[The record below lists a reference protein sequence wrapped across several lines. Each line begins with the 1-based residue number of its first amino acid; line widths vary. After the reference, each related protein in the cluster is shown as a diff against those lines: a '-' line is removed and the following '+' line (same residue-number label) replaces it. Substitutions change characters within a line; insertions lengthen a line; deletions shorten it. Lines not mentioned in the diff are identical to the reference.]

1 MPQPFLFRIIDKAV
15 FDYNMIEA
23 GDKILVGASGGKDST
38 ALIEY
43 LSNRVRRKDEDF
55 SFCALNIASEVSGDL
70 PKNIRALFDAW
81 NVHTDCIKIDVQGRL
96 KTGRKMNCY
105 WCSTQRRTELLH
117 FALENGFNKIAL
129 GHHLDDALETLF
141 MNALSKSEFATMPP
155 VLAYKKYPVQMIR
168 PLYYAPEKTIIEHA
182 VHQGYSGWTCTCNFQ
197 DNSARKDIRRRIS
210 LLTGGNEAQKLKLF
224 WSLKN
229 RKAEYLP

>member
-1 MPQPFLFRIIDKAV
+1 MPQPFLFRIIDKAL
-15 FDYNMIEA
+15 FDYKMIEA

-43 LSNRVRRKDEDF
+43 LSNRRRRKDEDF
-55 SFCALNIASEVSGDL
+55 SFCALNIASEVSGEL
-70 PKNIRALFDAW
+70 PHNIRALFGSW
-81 NVHTDCIKIDVQGRL
+81 NVQTECIKIDVQGRL
-96 KTGRKMNCY
+96 KSGRRMNCY
-105 WCSTQRRTELLH
+105 WCSMQRRTELVH

-141 MNALSKSEFATMPP
+141 MNAFSKSDFATMPP
-155 VLAYKKYPVQMIR
+155 VLTYKKYPITIIR
-168 PLYYAPEKTIIEHA
+168 PLYYAPEKAIIEHA
-182 VHQGYSGWTCTCNFQ
+182 VQQGYSGWTCTCNFQ

-210 LLTGGNEAQKLKLF
+210 LFTDGSETQKEKLF

-229 RKAEYLP
+229 RKNEYLP

>member
-1 MPQPFLFRIIDKAV
+1 
-15 FDYNMIEA
+15 
-23 GDKILVGASGGKDST
+23 
-38 ALIEY
+38 
-43 LSNRVRRKDEDF
+43 
-55 SFCALNIASEVSGDL
+55 
-70 PKNIRALFDAW
+70 
-81 NVHTDCIKIDVQGRL
+81 
-96 KTGRKMNCY
+96 MNCY

-155 VLAYKKYPVQMIR
+155 VLAYKKYPVKMIR

-210 LLTGGNEAQKLKLF
+210 FLTGGNEAQKLKLF